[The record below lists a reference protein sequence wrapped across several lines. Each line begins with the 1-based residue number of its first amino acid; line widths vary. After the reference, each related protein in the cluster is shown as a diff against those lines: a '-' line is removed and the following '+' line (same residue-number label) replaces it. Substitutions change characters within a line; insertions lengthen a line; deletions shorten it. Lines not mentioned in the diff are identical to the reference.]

1 MKQMKDFFFH
11 KEDHSHDYENY
22 RSMAYSVDIPTKG
35 HTPTKE
41 LEEKAKEVFEWAKKN
56 GALFY
61 TFMAFPQTGGIIEKQ
76 ETFLDLN
83 YYYKK
88 SLENKGQASFSFTT
102 LEKSETDGSSFPSG
116 GLRYTHQARAYT
128 IWDPRSEVFL
138 RKRNKVLYI
147 PSLLTSHT
155 GEALDDKT
163 LFRKAESVLETKT
176 LELLQKMGVSS
187 NAVVMALGLEQE
199 FFVMSKEAYDKRID
213 IRSTGRALIGKM
225 PPKHQQFAD
234 HYYSKLPAKVEDIL
248 TDIQK
253 EFLEIGIPCKTRH
266 KEVAPNQF
274 ELAPLFEEAGKTTDH
289 NMILMEILKERFEDN
304 GLVALFHEKPFANM
318 NGSGKHHNW
327 SLNYIDNAG
336 KLVDLFSVPR
346 DPKKIDL
353 FRLMILIQLKA
364 IKDHTKLYLSSVASC
379 GNEKRLGGHE
389 APPRILSVF
398 LGEAVSKIIDGCELD
413 ERHNLREDIPNMTYD
428 LLQEDT
434 DRNRTSPY
442 AFVGNKF
449 EYRAVGSSQNP
460 SFPMAVIAATLAKVM
475 DSVITDMNNGVSL
488 EAILK
493 KLTEETRNVRFDG
506 NGYSPDWPI

>member
-1 MKQMKDFFFH
+1 
-11 KEDHSHDYENY
+11 
-22 RSMAYSVDIPTKG
+22 
-35 HTPTKE
+35 
-41 LEEKAKEVFEWAKKN
+41 
-56 GALFY
+56 
-61 TFMAFPQTGGIIEKQ
+61 
-76 ETFLDLN
+76 
-83 YYYKK
+83 
-88 SLENKGQASFSFTT
+88 
-102 LEKSETDGSSFPSG
+102 
-116 GLRYTHQARAYT
+116 
-128 IWDPRSEVFL
+128 
-138 RKRNKVLYI
+138 
-147 PSLLTSHT
+147 
-155 GEALDDKT
+155 
-163 LFRKAESVLETKT
+163 
-176 LELLQKMGVSS
+176 MGVSS

-327 SLNYIDNAG
+327 SLNCIDNAG

-398 LGEAVSKIIDGCELD
+398 LGEAVSKIIDGGELD

-493 KLTEETRNVRFDG
+493 KLTEETRIVRFDG